1 MRFVSTGFHG
11 VIDYL
16 TAIALMASPWL
27 FGFAGYNLWATAV
40 PVTIGAVMLV
50 YSMFTS
56 YELGLTRSGLSMGVH
71 LLLDAIAG
79 ITLIAS
85 PYAFGF
91 ADEVFLPHVIIGA
104 SELFFAIT
112 TRLTPRSRTV
122 HDPALGQHGRRISGS
137 SDSTAA
143 GGTGEA
149 PAGVP
154 RGKGRAL

>member
-40 PVTIGAVMLV
+40 PVTIGAVLLI

-56 YELGLTRSGLSMGVH
+56 YELGLTRSGLSMKFH

-91 ADEVFLPHVIIGA
+91 ADEVYLPHVIVGV
-104 SELFFAIT
+104 SELFFALT
-112 TRLTPRSRTV
+112 TKLTPRSRTV
-122 HDPALGQHGRRISGS
+122 HAPSLGYGRRITGS

-143 GGTGEA
+143 GGSGQA
-149 PAGVP
+149 PTGVP